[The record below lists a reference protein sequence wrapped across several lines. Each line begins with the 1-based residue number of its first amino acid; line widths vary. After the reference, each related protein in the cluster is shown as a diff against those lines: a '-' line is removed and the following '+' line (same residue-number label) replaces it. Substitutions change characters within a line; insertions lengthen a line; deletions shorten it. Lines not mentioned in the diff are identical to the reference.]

1 MSHRHLIATVVLV
14 AVAASVATA
23 EIPDRPESLPFPD
36 LGFEIPDAGS
46 LRYELTSGTPV
57 YALPDGTFPLVN
69 LVVFFRGGRYMDPA
83 GKEGLSSLA
92 DRAWRTGGAGE
103 LTAQELDEELD
114 FLAAN
119 LGVSIGDVSGSVSL
133 NLLSKDLERGLELL
147 MGVLTEPRFQTDRF
161 ATAKDDMLQAMKRRN
176 DDSGDIEARAW
187 DRLVYGQDYWMNR
200 LATKASLDALTAE
213 DCREL
218 VTSLVRTGNIV
229 VAVTGDF
236 EPDAMKRAL
245 EKTIGTLPA
254 RTEPVPPVPRP
265 TGDAASGVYA
275 VDKKDVNQGRLRIG
289 HLGYQLGHP
298 DEFELRIGN
307 DILGGGGFTARM
319 MKKIRSDE
327 GLTYGAYSSLGFPVT
342 MPGTFEAFLQTKSS
356 TVPYAAG
363 LTFDLIRSM
372 REAPVTD
379 EELATS
385 KASFIETFPRR
396 FESPA
401 QTVGLYATDELLG
414 RSHGHWR
421 EYRNRVR
428 AVDAGGIQEAFRDH
442 VDPSKMLVL
451 VVGNLD
457 EILAGHPDHE
467 ERLTDFGEITRL
479 PLRDPLTLE
488 PVEE

>member
-1 MSHRHLIATVVLV
+1 MRHHHVIATVALF
-14 AVAASVATA
+14 AVTASFAAA
-23 EIPDRPESLPFPD
+23 EIPARPESLQFPD
-36 LGFEIPDAGS
+36 LGFEVPDAES
-46 LRYELTSGTPV
+46 MRYELESGTPV
-57 YALPDGTFPLVN
+57 YALPDTTFPLVN
-69 LVVFFRGGRYMDPA
+69 LVVYFRGGRYMDPA
-83 GKEGLSSLA
+83 GREGLSSLA

-119 LGVSIGDVSGSVSL
+119 LGVSIGDVSGSVNL

-147 MGVLTEPRFQTDRF
+147 MSLLTEPRFQADRF

-187 DRLVYGQDYWMNR
+187 DRLVYGEGYWMNR
-200 LATKASLDALTAE
+200 LATSASLDAITAE

-236 EPDAMKRAL
+236 EPAAMKEML
-245 EKTIGTLPA
+245 EKTLGSLPA
-254 RTEPVPPVPRP
+254 RTEPVPPVPQP
-265 TGDAASGVYA
+265 AGGAAPGVY
-275 VDKKDVNQGRLRIG
+275 VVNKEDVNQGRLRIG
-289 HLGYQLGHP
+289 HLGYELGHP

-327 GLTYGAYSSLGFPVT
+327 GLTYGAYSSLSFPVM
-342 MPGTFEAFLQTKSS
+342 MPGTFEAYLQTKSS
-356 TVPYAAG
+356 TVAYAAG

-372 REAPVTD
+372 RQSPVTD
-379 EELATS
+379 QELATS
-385 KASFIETFPRR
+385 KASFVETFPRR

-401 QTVGLYATDELLG
+401 QTVGLFATDELLG
-414 RSHGHWR
+414 RPHDYWR
-421 EYRNRVR
+421 EYRDRVR
-428 AVDAGGIQEAFRDH
+428 AVDAEGIQEAFRDH
-442 VDPSKMLVL
+442 VEPSRMLVL
-451 VVGNLD
+451 VVGNIE

-467 ERLTDFGEITRL
+467 ERLATFGEITRL

-488 PVEE
+488 PIAE